1 MGFLSRGPLYRRMP
15 CLADKILLYSFL
27 TSFDCCS
34 LFTVIDLIDLL
45 VFAVSRVFFVMTVSI
60 HEQFIHITA

>member
-1 MGFLSRGPLYRRMP
+1 MGFLRKGPLYRRMP
-15 CLADKILLYSFL
+15 GLADKLLLYSFL

-34 LFTVIDLIDLL
+34 LFTVIDLL